1 MVRIGVGT
9 CCANDDFVIAQ
20 HLFSPKYSVLFCRN
34 DEITY
39 GSVIR
44 YVLSYYFVI
53 ELVNILVHELFT
65 TITITFALMC

>member
-9 CCANDDFVIAQ
+9 CCAYDDFVIAQ

-44 YVLSYYFVI
+44 YVLSYHFVI
-53 ELVNILVHELFT
+53 ELVNIFSS
-65 TITITFALMC
+65 